1 MSGDENYFA
10 PWDIKK
16 IVSKYASQFMGY
28 GQQDSSEFLSLL
40 LDLLHEDL
48 NRIIKKPQIEIE
60 DYDGTNEEK
69 IAEMSWDMQQKRNKS
84 VISEN
89 FAGQFKSKLECNKCG
104 YVSIT

>member
-1 MSGDENYFA
+1 
-10 PWDIKK
+10 
-16 IVSKYASQFMGY
+16 MGY

-48 NRIIKKPQIEIE
+48 NRIIKKPYIELD

-69 IAEMSWDMQQKRNKS
+69 LAKESWDIYNRRNKS
-84 VISEN
+84 VISEH
-89 FAGQFKSKLECNKCG
+89 FAGQFKSLLKCNKCN